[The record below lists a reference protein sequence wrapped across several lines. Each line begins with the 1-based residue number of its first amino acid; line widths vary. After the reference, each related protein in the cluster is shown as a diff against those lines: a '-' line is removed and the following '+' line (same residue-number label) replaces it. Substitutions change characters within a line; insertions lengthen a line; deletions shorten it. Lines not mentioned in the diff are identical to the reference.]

1 MHHLYEAVDSLCFEV
16 VEGWFSSHGRVKKK
30 KKKLRHGVSGVMLW
44 RSLGKW
50 DEACRCSGYVTG
62 QQETWFHLFGC
73 DNGSGIISFHS
84 ELIWAVSVL
93 LLRYDLLGRW
103 DSSSWLPFYLPL
115 WDNQV
120 YIQISSDERANV
132 YTVCVCVCIYRDRK
146 RREGVGLYDGGL

>member
-1 MHHLYEAVDSLCFEV
+1 MLWGCRGLIFLSWQ
-16 VEGWFSSHGRVKKK
+16 GKKK

-44 RSLGKW
+44 TSLGKW

-120 YIQISSDERANV
+120 YIQISSDERADV
-132 YTVCVCVCIYRDRK
+132 YTVCVCIYIETER
-146 RREGVGLYDGGL
+146 GGRATMAALKESECRFKHLNHV